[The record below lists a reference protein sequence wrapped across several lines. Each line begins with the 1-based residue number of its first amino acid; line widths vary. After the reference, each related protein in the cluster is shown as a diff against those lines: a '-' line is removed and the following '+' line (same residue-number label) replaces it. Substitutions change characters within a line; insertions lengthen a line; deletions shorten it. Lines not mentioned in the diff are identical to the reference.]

1 RAAQAEAAQKAAQAE
16 TARARPPER
25 PPTPAPA
32 LEAPAR
38 PSAGGGT
45 IAGRFAL
52 QENAYAVRDQY
63 RSQNIRASVEQ
74 VNTGGR
80 PMYQVRIWR

>member
-1 RAAQAEAAQKAAQAE
+1 
-16 TARARPPER
+16 
-25 PPTPAPA
+25 
-32 LEAPAR
+32 
-38 PSAGGGT
+38 
-45 IAGRFAL
+45 
-52 QENAYAVRDQY
+52 VRDQY